1 MSYPERPHF
10 QQPFTRPAGHSV
22 NVIEQ
27 DTPDHILSCQWTI
40 AACPVGFRLERPE
53 FGWPFPTFQ
62 PLPVDYAALV
72 DALKT
77 FEPRAP
83 DITAAEAEDLV
94 LGAETILIRT
104 KVESDGND

>member
-1 MSYPERPHF
+1 
-10 QQPFTRPAGHSV
+10 
-22 NVIEQ
+22 
-27 DTPDHILSCQWTI
+27 
-40 AACPVGFRLERPE
+40 
-53 FGWPFPTFQ
+53 
-62 PLPVDYAALV
+62 V